1 MNSTK
6 QVQFVCP
13 IDKAVILFNKKWTIQ
28 LIRDMFFGKKQFK
41 EFQEDKPNLSN
52 KVLSQRLKE
61 LEANG
66 LVEKKVLNT
75 SPISTEYHLTNYGK
89 KLNKVIYE
97 LAVFVLDE
105 SDYDEYKSENVK
117 NQIKNNFKQALE
129 IVD

>member
-1 MNSTK
+1 MNSIK
-6 QVQFVCP
+6 QVQFACP

-97 LAVFVLDE
+97 LAVFILDE